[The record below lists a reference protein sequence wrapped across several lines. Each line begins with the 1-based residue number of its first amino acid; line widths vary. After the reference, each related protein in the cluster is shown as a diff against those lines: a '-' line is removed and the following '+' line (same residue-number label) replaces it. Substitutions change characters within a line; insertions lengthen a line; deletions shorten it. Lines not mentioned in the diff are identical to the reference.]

1 MIDFSAAIFLGLHLG
16 SLRFNICKLKF
27 LLSIYLLLDRRCGL
41 CIHRNIRE
49 VYGVNDDAVF
59 IKLITQV
66 YIKLRI
72 DFGSFV
78 AKNISYRIICRY
90 LLRPGNNLGFDKC
103 ILDFLA
109 GLTLK
114 QGKGFRYTV
123 FVKAIGELQI
133 NTNRLPVRGRDVE
146 ALIIRGIS
154 LALSSKIGLLNTD

>member
-1 MIDFSAAIFLGLHLG
+1 M
-16 SLRFNICKLKF
+16 
-27 LLSIYLLLDRRCGL
+27 
-41 CIHRNIRE
+41 
-49 VYGVNDDAVF
+49 
-59 IKLITQV
+59 
-66 YIKLRI
+66 
-72 DFGSFV
+72 
-78 AKNISYRIICRY
+78 
-90 LLRPGNNLGFDKC
+90 RPGNNLGFDKC

-154 LALSSKIGLLNTD
+154 LALSSKIGLLNADGVCRYLLGGRDKVPSLL